1 MNHFPIGD
9 RNGGRI
15 LKKVISLVNK
25 LTKKTPPASKS
36 KGAR

>member
-15 LKKVISLVNK
+15 LKKVIALVNK
-25 LTKKTPPASKS
+25 LTKKNPPASKP
-36 KGAR
+36 KGSR